1 MSPVFR
7 FVLSLTA
14 FLVSLSLCFRLHP
27 SSCLSFWIQ
36 RVSHPIPRQIS
47 EIDKRQNFYRT
58 HVAVLAPCTFPIL
71 HRTACS
77 QAQCRPLHPSVFFLL
92 HEHWSFVNRGTL
104 YLDFRELE
112 TSRQYPCL
120 HYHRDQVADEFL
132 NNLGQEYRI
141 LLGSVGITTWEVGN
155 NPNPQI
161 VQTLKVRRY
170 LADPETNQSQLESP
184 FSDFSMAE

>member
-14 FLVSLSLCFRLHP
+14 FLVSLSLCRLHP

-36 RVSHPIPRQIS
+36 RVSQPIPRQIS

-77 QAQCRPLHPSVFFLL
+77 QAQCRPLHPSVFFFCTNIDRSLIA
-92 HEHWSFVNRGTL
+92 EHSIWTSVNLKRLANTLACIITETRSLTNSWIILAKNIEYCWEASESLRG
-104 YLDFRELE
+104 RLE
-112 TSRQYPCL
+112 IIRT
-120 HYHRDQVADEFL
+120 
-132 NNLGQEYRI
+132 
-141 LLGSVGITTWEVGN
+141 
-155 NPNPQI
+155 
-161 VQTLKVRRY
+161 RR
-170 LADPETNQSQLESP
+170 
-184 FSDFSMAE
+184 